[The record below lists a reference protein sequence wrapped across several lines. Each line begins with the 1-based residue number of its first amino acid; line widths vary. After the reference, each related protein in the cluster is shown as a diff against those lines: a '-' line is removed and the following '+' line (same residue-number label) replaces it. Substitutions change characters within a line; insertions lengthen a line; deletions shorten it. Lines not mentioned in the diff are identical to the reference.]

1 MRYLLAL
8 TALMS
13 IFFSSY
19 SYSNQIPEEDVSKAR
34 LTLGPDRWIQLHYFL
49 QTNFNY
55 GKLDSKNSYDFQI
68 RRSRV
73 VLNGQAASNV
83 DFFFQTDDLKAG
95 NSSDTS
101 ETDNDDNGANHLFT
115 QDAFARLTVNR
126 GFQIMAG
133 LLTVPLTRTNLSSQA
148 TTLCAIE
155 DSNLSVMSNYSNN
168 GRDAGVML
176 RGLFGTRA
184 FEYRLGIFDGY
195 SRGAKDVK
203 GRNNS
208 DSPRLSAR
216 ISWNALENEDDESYF
231 YSENYLGKRNVLAF
245 GVGVDFQNKVY
256 PTSSGKFKNYFA
268 WSLDTAVDVNM
279 SSATVLTM
287 QGGIIMGSNS
297 PGEGLSDDETIIVP
311 LYDEFLTI
319 YGQAGMLFFQQVQPV
334 MRFSY
339 RKNTLNEGG
348 SETLSSLSFGMNF
361 FINSH
366 HAAIKTLYSHP
377 FKDSVDKD
385 GKRFDISFQIYM

>member
-55 GKLDSKNSYDFQI
+55 GKLDSENSYDFQI
-68 RRSRV
+68 RRSRII
-73 VLNGQAASNV
+73 LNGQVAPKV

-95 NSSDTS
+95 NSSDKS
-101 ETDNDDNGANHLFT
+101 KTDNDTDGANHIFT

-184 FEYRLGIFDGY
+184 FEYRLGVFDGY

-256 PTSSGKFKNYFA
+256 PTSSGEFKNYFA

-287 QGGIIMGSNS
+287 QGGIIMGSNN
-297 PGEGLSDDETIIVP
+297 PGEGLPDDETIIVP
-311 LYDEFLTI
+311 LYDEYMTI
-319 YGQAGMLFFQQVQPV
+319 HAQAGMLFFQQVQPV
-334 MRFSY
+334 MRYSY
-339 RKNTLNEGG
+339 RKNTLNGG
-348 SETLSSLSFGMNF
+348 GTETLSNLAFGVNF

-366 HAAIKTLYSHP
+366 YAAIKTLYSHP
-377 FKDSVDKD
+377 LKDSIDKD
-385 GKRFDISFQIYM
+385 SKRLDLSFQIYM

>member
-55 GKLDSKNSYDFQI
+55 EKLHSENSYDFQI
-68 RRSRV
+68 RRSRII
-73 VLNGQAASNV
+73 LNGQVASNV

-95 NSSDTS
+95 NSSDKS
-101 ETDNDDNGANHLFT
+101 ETDNDSDGANHIFT

-133 LLTVPLTRTNLSSQA
+133 LLTVPITRLNLSSQA
-148 TTLCAIE
+148 TTLCATE
-155 DSNLSVMSNYSNN
+155 DSNLSVLSNYSNN

-184 FEYRLGIFDGY
+184 FEYRIGVFDGY
-195 SRGAKDVK
+195 SRSAKDAT

-208 DSPRLSAR
+208 DSPRLSGR

-231 YSENYLGKRNVLAF
+231 YSENYLGRRNVLAF
-245 GVGVDFQNKVY
+245 GVGADFQNKVY
-256 PTSSGKFKNYFA
+256 PTSSGNFKNYFA
-268 WSLDTAVDVNM
+268 WSADVAVDVNT
-279 SSATVLTM
+279 SSATAIVM

-297 PGEGLSDDETIIVP
+297 PGEGLSDDETILVP
-311 LYDEFLTI
+311 LYDEFLTF

-339 RKNTLNEGG
+339 RKNTLNGG
-348 SETLSSLSFGMNF
+348 GTETLSHLAFGFNF

-366 HAAIKTLYSHP
+366 YAAIKTLYSHP
-377 FKDSVDKD
+377 LKDSVDKE
-385 GKRFDISFQIYM
+385 GKRFDLSFQIYM